1 MLTRMPQILILEG
14 HQLRI
19 VIGVL
24 FYLRTP
30 LDIILTVN
38 IDVINNLLCIYVF
51 TELYFNQIHFC
62 VVENY
67 VEYLHKKKAKESS
80 VHRNPYETHDA
91 YDAIRTQDAD
101 LAVRK
106 FILSLTN
113 AKIVRRYLTITI
125 SQRLCKSKNI
135 MFDKLYM

>member
-1 MLTRMPQILILEG
+1 MDPYAPDPYLGRALAAYRHRGAILPPYAPG
-14 HQLRI
+14 YNPY
-19 VIGVL
+19 GS
-24 FYLRTP
+24 YWCSKWY
-30 LDIILTVN
+30 
-38 IDVINNLLCIYVF
+38 CI
-51 TELYFNQIHFC
+51 TEYCAYTESYFDWNYFC

-106 FILSLTN
+106 FILSQFNVL
-113 AKIVRRYLTITI
+113 IITYIMI
-125 SQRLCKSKNI
+125 SNNYHCPKTL
-135 MFDKLYM
+135 